1 MKNASK
7 KGWQV
12 LIPVLLLLSMF
23 APQPAAFSAATE
35 PAVICPAPNVS
46 ITEQTLTSIHFA
58 WDQVSGGAVYRV
70 WYVRQ
75 EDNYTSSQVTTGGN
89 SISFSGLPAGTY
101 DFYFVTV
108 CTGETSTNYIFED
121 ILMD

>member
-7 KGWQV
+7 KGWQA
-12 LIPVLLLLSMF
+12 LGPVLLLLTLF
-23 APQPAAFSAATE
+23 AARPAAFSAATE
-35 PAVICPAPNVS
+35 PAVTCPAPNVS

-58 WDQVSGGAVYRV
+58 WDQVSGGAVYKV

-75 EDNYTSSQVTTGGN
+75 EDNYTSSQISTCSG
-89 SISFSGLPAGTY
+89 SISFTNLPAGTY
-101 DFYFVTV
+101 DFHFVTV
-108 CTGETSTNYIFED
+108 CTGETSTNYVVED